1 MFKVKAKEDLE
12 KMGFT
17 RKGDTRDYICV
28 GTDEFG
34 DKKVLF
40 KVYFGSPYIRCS
52 ASTYASEGQL
62 KLIHE
67 WTKENYIE
75 WED

>member
-1 MFKVKAKEDLE
+1 MFKVKSKEYLE

-17 RKGDTRDYICV
+17 RKGETGDYICV
-28 GTDEFG
+28 GTGKDG
-34 DKKVLF
+34 YKKVLF
-40 KVYFGSPYIRCS
+40 KIYFGSLYIRYS
-52 ASTYASEGQL
+52 ATTYASEGQL

-67 WTKENYIE
+67 WTKQDYIE